1 METQQI
7 TFPLA
12 ADKKSNHPDEFIES
26 TSNTV
31 AYNIIKNWPASWGV
45 EPYPRSLLISG
56 PASSGKTCLANIW
69 AKKSGAL
76 LIKKSHLL
84 TENIINHHDGFI
96 IENINDGWDPKLLL
110 HHFNIIN
117 EHKKYLLL
125 TKSGD
130 VTFDLPDLVSRLK
143 SVNNIAIT
151 QPDDELVKILIF
163 KLFSGYS
170 VVVGAEVI
178 NYMLKVIPREFGK
191 ITHYTSLIND
201 LALKTKR
208 KISIP
213 LVKEVLV

>member
-1 METQQI
+1 MQQI
-7 TFPLA
+7 TFPFL

-26 TSNTV
+26 ASNTL
-31 AYNIIKNWPASWGV
+31 AYNLVKNWPTVWGV
-45 EPYPRSLLISG
+45 EPYPGTVLISG
-56 PASSGKTCLANIW
+56 PTSSGKTCLANIW
-69 AKKSGAL
+69 AKKTGAL
-76 LIKKSHLL
+76 FIKKPHLL

-96 IENINDGWDPKLLL
+96 IENINDSWDPKLLL

-117 EHKKYLLL
+117 ENKKYLLL
-125 TKSGD
+125 TQVSKAS
-130 VTFDLPDLVSRLK
+130 FNLPDLTSRLK
-143 SVNNIAIT
+143 SVNNIAIA
-151 QPDDELVKILIF
+151 QPDDELIRILIF
-163 KLFSGYS
+163 KLFSSYS
-170 VVVGAEVI
+170 VVVGPEVI